1 MTATKRTQ
9 EDILAALKPNEAI
22 QYKTL
27 IDMLR
32 TGKILN
38 DLQQNKYDNLEK
50 KIEDYLTRKQNKNLT
65 GEDETEQDVKGP
77 EEIGIPASLRVKRR
91 YNMSP
96 EALAQRKAAG
106 NSPSKSESMKGNRNG
121 WKHGRYADGF
131 INKIKPCKSTCPQYP
146 CSLVS
151 EGEVEPGDDCL
162 DKVEVIKFFR
172 AVHDAVKDK
181 NYDDF
186 NELAALQIANTIK
199 VIDMLIEDIIRDG
212 TVLKREK
219 HDAKDNLI
227 VEYVTHPSLLALPKL
242 VADLGL
248 NPAEFMITPR
258 AIARDKNERDVGKT
272 LAEMMSRA
280 GRGLK
285 KKDHEEDD

>member
-1 MTATKRTQ
+1 MPLEIFSPRERVPT
-9 EDILAALKPNEAI
+9 EDDILSFWRMISASGQTRWDYE
-22 QYKTL
+22 
-27 IDMLR
+27 
-32 TGKILN
+32 
-38 DLQQNKYDNLEK
+38 DNQEF
-50 KIEDYLTRKQNKNLT
+50 YC
-65 GEDETEQDVKGP
+65 
-77 EEIGIPASLRVKRR
+77 
-91 YNMSP
+91 
-96 EALAQRKAAG
+96 
-106 NSPSKSESMKGNRNG
+106 KSE
-121 WKHGRYADGF
+121 
-131 INKIKPCKSTCPQYP
+131 
-146 CSLVS
+146 
-151 EGEVEPGDDCL
+151 E
-162 DKVEVIKFFR
+162 EVIQFFR
-172 AVHDAVKDK
+172 AVHDAVKNK
-181 NYDDF
+181 NFDDF

-219 HDAKDNLI
+219 HDAKDNI
-227 VEYVTHPSLLALPKL
+227 IIEYVTHPSLLALPKL

>member
-1 MTATKRTQ
+1 MAEHVYTPEIIKAALTVEERIQ
-9 EDILAALKPNEAI
+9 YNALLDILLSK
-22 QYKTL
+22 
-27 IDMLR
+27 
-32 TGKILN
+32 KILN
-38 DLQQNKYDNLEK
+38 PSEQKKYDDYKAKINKYIDGQAAASSG
-50 KIEDYLTRKQNKNLT
+50 RPPS
-65 GEDETEQDVKGP
+65 GELDEP
-77 EEIGIPASLRVKRR
+77 GIPVELRVRRR
-91 YNMSP
+91 YTMSP

-106 NSPSKSESMKGNRNG
+106 NSPAKSDSMKGNRNG
-121 WKHGRYADGF
+121 WKHGRYADDF

-172 AVHDAVKDK
+172 AVHNAVKDK

-242 VADLGL
+242 IADLGL
-248 NPAEFMITPR
+248 NPTEFMITPR

>member
-1 MTATKRTQ
+1 MAEHVYTPEIVRAALNLEERIQYNKLL
-9 EDILAALKPNEAI
+9 DILISKGILNSSEQKKYDE
-22 QYKTL
+22 YKT
-27 IDMLR
+27 
-32 TGKILN
+32 KI
-38 DLQQNKYDNLEK
+38 NKYIDDLAAG
-50 KIEDYLTRKQNKNLT
+50 DPPPQ
-65 GEDETEQDVKGP
+65 GP
-77 EEIGIPASLRVKRR
+77 EEIGIPANLRVRRR
-91 YNMSP
+91 YTMSP

-106 NSPSKSESMKGNRNG
+106 NSPSKSDSMKGNRNG

-162 DKVEVIKFFR
+162 DKVEVIQFFR
-172 AVHDAVKDK
+172 AVHDAVKNK
-181 NYDDF
+181 NFDDF

-219 HDAKDNLI
+219 HDAKDNII

>member
-1 MTATKRTQ
+1 MAEHVYTPEIVRAVLTLEERIQYNKLL
-9 EDILAALKPNEAI
+9 DILISK
-22 QYKTL
+22 
-27 IDMLR
+27 
-32 TGKILN
+32 GILN
-38 DLQQNKYDNLEK
+38 SSEQKKYDEYKAKLDK
-50 KIEDYLTRKQNKNLT
+50 YIDALAAGDPPPQ
-65 GEDETEQDVKGP
+65 GP
-77 EEIGIPASLRVKRR
+77 DEIGIPANLRVRRR
-91 YNMSP
+91 YTMSP

-106 NSPSKSESMKGNRNG
+106 NSPSKSDSMKGNRNG

-131 INKIKPCKSTCPQYP
+131 INKIKPCKSTCPHYP

-162 DKVEVIKFFR
+162 DKVEVIQFFR
-172 AVHDAVKDK
+172 AVHDAVENK
-181 NYDDF
+181 NFDDF

-219 HDAKDNLI
+219 HDAKDNLVI
-227 VEYVTHPSLLALPKL
+227 EYVTHPSLLALPKL

-285 KKDHEEDD
+285 KKDQEEDD

>member
-1 MTATKRTQ
+1 MAEYVYTPEIVRAALNVEERIQYNKLL
-9 EDILAALKPNEAI
+9 DILISK
-22 QYKTL
+22 
-27 IDMLR
+27 
-32 TGKILN
+32 GILN
-38 DLQQNKYDNLEK
+38 SSEQKKYDEYKATINKYIDALAAG
-50 KIEDYLTRKQNKNLT
+50 DPPPQ
-65 GEDETEQDVKGP
+65 GP
-77 EEIGIPASLRVKRR
+77 EEIGIPAGLRVRRR
-91 YNMSP
+91 YTMSP

-106 NSPSKSESMKGNRNG
+106 NSPAKPESMKGNRNG

-162 DKVEVIKFFR
+162 DKVEVIQFFR
-172 AVHDAVKDK
+172 AVHDAVKNK
-181 NYDDF
+181 NFDDF

-219 HDAKDNLI
+219 RDAKDNLI

-285 KKDHEEDD
+285 KKNPEEDE

>member
-1 MTATKRTQ
+1 MAEYVYTPEIVRAALNVEERIQYNKLL
-9 EDILAALKPNEAI
+9 DILISK
-22 QYKTL
+22 
-27 IDMLR
+27 
-32 TGKILN
+32 GILN
-38 DLQQNKYDNLEK
+38 SSEQKKYDEYKATINKYIDALAAG
-50 KIEDYLTRKQNKNLT
+50 DPPPQ
-65 GEDETEQDVKGP
+65 GP
-77 EEIGIPASLRVKRR
+77 EEVGIPASLRVRRR
-91 YNMSP
+91 YTMSP
-96 EALAQRKAAG
+96 EALAQRKTAG
-106 NSPSKSESMKGNRNG
+106 NSPAKSESMKGNRNG

-162 DKVEVIKFFR
+162 DKVEVIQFFR
-172 AVHDAVKDK
+172 AVHDAVKNK
-181 NYDDF
+181 NFDNF

-219 HDAKDNLI
+219 RDAKDNLV

-285 KKDHEEDD
+285 KKDPEEDE

>member
-1 MTATKRTQ
+1 MAEHVYTPEIIKAALSVEERIQ
-9 EDILAALKPNEAI
+9 YNALLDILLS
-22 QYKTL
+22 
-27 IDMLR
+27 R
-32 TGKILN
+32 KILN
-38 DLQQNKYDNLEK
+38 SSEQKKYDEYKAKINKYIDDLAAG
-50 KIEDYLTRKQNKNLT
+50 DPPPQRP
-65 GEDETEQDVKGP
+65 D
-77 EEIGIPASLRVKRR
+77 EIGIPANLRVRRR
-91 YNMSP
+91 YTMSP

-106 NSPSKSESMKGNRNG
+106 NSPSKSDSMKGNRNG

-131 INKIKPCKSTCPQYP
+131 ISKIKPCKSTCPHYP

-172 AVHDAVKDK
+172 AVHTAVKDK

-219 HDAKDNLI
+219 HDAKDNII